1 MELKVKRLTKTSRLP
16 EKAHIGDLGYDVFA
30 DESKMIESGDYKL
43 ISTGISINCSS
54 NNYGFLIK
62 DRSSMA
68 CKGLFT
74 HAGVI
79 DCFSEDTLIKTL
91 SGEKKIKDINID
103 DVVFSYN
110 EEDEV
115 IENDVITKII
125 SKGELDTIMFIT
137 DNGDLTVTPDTE
149 VYTDN
154 GIKLAKD
161 ITIED
166 NLIEF

>member
-1 MELKVKRLTKTSRLP
+1 MELKVKRLTETSRLP

-79 DCFSEDTLIKTL
+79 DAGYTGEIKVL
-91 SGEKKIKDINID
+91 FHNSNS
-103 DVVFSYN
+103 DV
-110 EEDEV
+110 
-115 IENDVITKII
+115 DVIIEKGDKIAQLVPTKVI
-125 SKGELDTIMFIT
+125 GFELQEVDELFNTKRGK
-137 DNGDLTVTPDTE
+137 NGFGST
-149 VYTDN
+149 
-154 GIKLAKD
+154 GK
-161 ITIED
+161 
-166 NLIEF
+166 